1 MIMLANIV
9 NSNDLNLQLEDRN
22 LRIFDCTVKQI
33 TRIGQA
39 SVIESCYED
48 YIKNHIPNS
57 RYLHMVEDLV
67 DLEGA
72 HPYSLP
78 KVENLMNLLRRED
91 IDNNSKIILYS
102 NNSPKFATRVWW
114 ILTVFGL
121 TDIKILNGGLPA
133 WILSGF
139 KPSLDYVSRDASNF
153 RPLINNEI
161 VASKLDVIS
170 ALNSNDVLLINTLDV
185 DLFIGNSER
194 HFGRPGRIPHSINL
208 PYTSL
213 FDKYSFTFHGKD
225 ILYNILKDRGIFNSR
240 NIIVYCGGG
249 ISATVLAFVLS
260 GFNVPNVKLY
270 HGSLL
275 EWSKDITLPMITGSV

>member
-1 MIMLANIV
+1 MLTNIID
-9 NSNDLNLQLEDRN
+9 SNELNLQLKNPD

-48 YIKNHIPNS
+48 YTSSHIPNS

-67 DLEGA
+67 DLGGA

-78 KVENLMNLLRRED
+78 KAENLMNLLRREG
-91 IDNNSKIILYS
+91 INNNSKIILYS
-102 NNSPKFATRVWW
+102 NNSPKSAARVWW

-121 TDIKILNGGLPA
+121 TDVKILNGGLPA

-139 KPSLDYVSRDASNF
+139 EPSSGYVLRNTGNF
-153 RPLINNEI
+153 HPLINNKI
-161 VASKLDVIS
+161 IASKLDVIDAIDS
-170 ALNSNDVLLINTLDV
+170 EDILLINTLDI
-185 DLFIGNSER
+185 DLFTGNSGR
-194 HFGRPGRIPHSINL
+194 HFGRPGRIPGSINL

-213 FDKYSFTFHGKD
+213 FDEHSFLFHDDDVLYK
-225 ILYNILKDRGIFNSR
+225 ILRDRGIFNSGQ
-240 NIIVYCGGG
+240 IIVYCGGG

-260 GFNVPNVKLY
+260 GFNVPNVRLY

-275 EWSKDITLPMITGSV
+275 EWSKDITLPMITGPA